1 MKISPQTDP
10 APLIPSPEPP
20 ESKQTHGQLRLLQA
34 RIRTAFRSFR
44 GAGAIFLESRIGI
57 LSLVIISMFALMAIS
72 HPILMATVWDRDTY
86 DPVTGYAIDA
96 TEQPAPPS
104 WSHPLGTDP
113 LGRDVL
119 SQLLSSTGS
128 EFILGITAALV
139 TVVVATSVGAGAAY
153 YGGLVDAFFMRLADL
168 IIALPGISLLIVL
181 SALFD
186 LNLFYLALII
196 GVLGGFGGT
205 AIVLKSQA
213 LSIKVKPYIEAAKVA
228 GGSQFRIIFVHIVP
242 NLLPLSLLYM
252 MFTVTGAIF
261 AEAVLSFLG
270 LLDLRMSWG
279 IMIHTANA
287 GGYLLGGT
295 KYWWLVVPA
304 GASITLLCSAFY
316 LAGRALDEVVNPR
329 LRQRHD

>member
-1 MKISPQTDP
+1 MNQTWPEGQTPTGVSPDAIQADL
-10 APLIPSPEPP
+10 A
-20 ESKQTHGQLRLLQA
+20 HGRLGILRA
-34 RIRTAFRSFR
+34 RARLALRSVR
-44 GAGAIFLESRIGI
+44 NGWNVYIENRIG
-57 LSLVIISMFALMAIS
+57 LLALAIIVAFALMALS
-72 HPILMATVWDRDTY
+72 HPVLMATVWDPATY
-86 DPVTGYAIDA
+86 DPVTGYAHDA

-104 WSHPLGTDP
+104 LKHPLGTDP

-139 TVVVATSVGAGAAY
+139 TVAIATSVGAVAAY
-153 YGGLVDAFFMRLADL
+153 FGGFVDSFFMRLADL

-181 SALFD
+181 SALFN

-213 LSIKVKPYIEAAKVA
+213 LGIKVKPYIEAARVA
-228 GGSQFRIIFVHIVP
+228 GGSQFRIIFVHITP

-252 MFTVTGAIF
+252 MFTVTSAIF

-279 IMIHTANA
+279 IMIHTANV

-295 KYWWLVVPA
+295 RYWWLVLPA

-329 LRQRHD
+329 LSQRRE